1 MSEHVVT
8 EYEGTRPVPGEPG
21 HAGGASAKSA
31 AQDFVEQ
38 ARKTMPDAYLQEV
51 VRPERK
57 ELVKLLV
64 DSLDVPEAAPRQQRR
79 LSELRGL
86 GKEIWEGIDA
96 QEYVDQL
103 RSEWD
108 ERP

>member
-1 MSEHVVT
+1 MTFAEIL
-8 EYEGTRPVPGEPG
+8 
-21 HAGGASAKSA
+21 
-31 AQDFVEQ
+31 EQ
-38 ARKTMPDAYLQEV
+38 AKTLSVQ
-51 VRPERK
+51 ERK

-64 DSLDVPEAAPRQQRR
+64 DSLDVPEAAARQERR

-96 QEYVDQL
+96 QEYVNKL
-103 RSEWD
+103 RSEWG

>member
-1 MSEHVVT
+1 MTIAEILHQ
-8 EYEGTRPVPGEPG
+8 
-21 HAGGASAKSA
+21 AKTLSV
-31 AQDFVEQ
+31 Q
-38 ARKTMPDAYLQEV
+38 
-51 VRPERK
+51 ERK

-64 DSLDVPEAAPRQQRR
+64 DSLDVHVAGPRQQRR

-96 QEYVDQL
+96 QDYVNRL

-108 ERP
+108 VRP

>member
-1 MSEHVVT
+1 VT
-8 EYEGTRPVPGEPG
+8 FTRRYSFQGYEALLNYTNTLRLRRTVMTFAEILQQ
-21 HAGGASAKSA
+21 AKTLSG
-31 AQDFVEQ
+31 Q
-38 ARKTMPDAYLQEV
+38 
-51 VRPERK
+51 ERK

-64 DSLDVPEAAPRQQRR
+64 DSLDVPEEAPRQQRR

>member
-1 MSEHVVT
+1 MTIAEILQQ
-8 EYEGTRPVPGEPG
+8 
-21 HAGGASAKSA
+21 AKKLSV
-31 AQDFVEQ
+31 Q
-38 ARKTMPDAYLQEV
+38 
-51 VRPERK
+51 ERK

-64 DSLDVPEAAPRQQRR
+64 DSLDVPEAVPRQQRR

-96 QEYVDQL
+96 QEYVKQL

-108 ERP
+108 GHP

>member
-1 MSEHVVT
+1 MTIAEILHQ
-8 EYEGTRPVPGEPG
+8 
-21 HAGGASAKSA
+21 AKTLSV
-31 AQDFVEQ
+31 Q
-38 ARKTMPDAYLQEV
+38 
-51 VRPERK
+51 ERK

-64 DSLDVPEAAPRQQRR
+64 DSLDVPEAGPRQQRR
-79 LSELRGL
+79 LSELRGM

-96 QEYVDQL
+96 QEYVSRL